1 MGKIFKIE
9 MSYMLPALVVVL
21 ATIVAGSSVH
31 TLDTD
36 DVIDLSND
44 AHSHLEGTVAHHKL
58 GEEGSSGENV
68 TVSGMVVN
76 VSATQKE
83 WATGGLGPQIVGG
96 ETGSYLFD
104 SSPVAQRGELLFSEQ
119 QSGTPTPAP
128 VTRQLGEA
136 QQLRMRNA
144 TNATAPNT
152 NIVDEANAGLFD
164 LVPLFQGVQADR
176 ARGRSIVG
184 RCIVNVNKTVNYN
197 MCAPGMGNG
206 TGCSKYA
213 ISPMSDAMIQLWK
226 NAQSMFCKHTTNCEA
241 SLCYKYPGPVGPD
254 GMPAAPVESFTNQPL
269 WIEHNMTV
277 VNNASVPGNQT
288 MVQQHLNFDMQLEK
302 MVFCE
307 YLSPPKLTDTSMM
320 MTRSCLTSRRCAM
333 KKMQRGFCA
342 DGTSTNEPPTDV
354 PCPLDVQYLMKLKKQ
369 ELALTSILCSQ
380 A

>member
-1 MGKIFKIE
+1 MGE
-9 MSYMLPALVVVL
+9 QRDRMASCMLPALVVVL

-31 TLDTD
+31 TLNADA
-36 DVIDLSND
+36 VIDLGND
-44 AHSHLEGTVAHHKL
+44 AHYHLDGTVAHDKL

-104 SSPVAQRGELLFSEQ
+104 SSPVAQRGELHFSEQ
-119 QSGTPTPAP
+119 SGISP

-136 QQLRMRNA
+136 QQLRMRND

-197 MCAPGMGNG
+197 MCAHHP
-206 TGCSKYA
+206 
-213 ISPMSDAMIQLWK
+213 QV
-226 NAQSMFCKHTTNCEA
+226 H
-241 SLCYKYPGPVGPD
+241 
-254 GMPAAPVESFTNQPL
+254 
-269 WIEHNMTV
+269 V
-277 VNNASVPGNQT
+277 VHDDLGV
-288 MVQQHLNFDMQLEK
+288 VD
-302 MVFCE
+302 V
-307 YLSPPKLTDTSMM
+307 
-320 MTRSCLTSRRCAM
+320 CAG
-333 KKMQRGFCA
+333 QRHI
-342 DGTSTNEPPTDV
+342 TPR
-354 PCPLDVQYLMKLKKQ
+354 
-369 ELALTSILCSQ
+369 Q

>member
-1 MGKIFKIE
+1 
-9 MSYMLPALVVVL
+9 MLPALVVVL

-31 TLDTD
+31 TLNADA
-36 DVIDLSND
+36 VIDLGND
-44 AHSHLEGTVAHHKL
+44 AHYHLDGTVAHDKL

-104 SSPVAQRGELLFSEQ
+104 SSPVAQRGELHFSEQ
-119 QSGTPTPAP
+119 SGISP

-136 QQLRMRNA
+136 QQLRMRND

-254 GMPAAPVESFTNQPL
+254 GMPAAPVESFTNQPI

-288 MVQQHLNFDMQLEK
+288 IVQQHLNFDMQLEK

-307 YLSPPKLTDTSMM
+307 YLSPPKLTATSMM
-320 MTRSCLTSRRCAM
+320 MTRSCLTSRHCAM

-354 PCPLDVQYLMKLKKQ
+354 PCPLDAQYLMKLKKQ